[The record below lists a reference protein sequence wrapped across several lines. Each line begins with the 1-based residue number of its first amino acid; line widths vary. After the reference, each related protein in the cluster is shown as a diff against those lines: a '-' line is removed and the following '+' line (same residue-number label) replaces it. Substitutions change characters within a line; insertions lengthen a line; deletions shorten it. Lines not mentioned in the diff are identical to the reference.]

1 MSTPFEQYGQLLREH
16 VSAIV
21 EAELALDPARA
32 ERYAPFL
39 AAGRVAP
46 RVLGCQ
52 PALPERDPSPAAL
65 MPMWIV
71 VDGRKASGAGTFIAF
86 DPERQRFGVGRFEGH
101 TAWYEGGSGSFLDL
115 VAQLAGETTGDTG

>member
-1 MSTPFEQYGQLLREH
+1 VSTPFEAYGQLLREQ
-16 VSAIV
+16 VAAIV
-21 EAELALDPARA
+21 EAELALDPVRAARYQA
-32 ERYAPFL
+32 FV

-65 MPMWIV
+65 MPMWLV
-71 VDGRKASGAGTFIAF
+71 FDARKARKEGAFIAF
-86 DPERQRFGVGRFEGH
+86 DPERQRFGLGHYEGP

-115 VAQLAGETTGDTG
+115 VARLAGETSGD